1 MIQTSTGSFW
11 SKNVILH
18 CKILFKGEL
27 KGKEIRLRYFVPKLL
42 SQLLLKVHNRYN
54 LQVN

>member
-18 CKILFKGEL
+18 CKIQFKGEL
-27 KGKEIRLRYFVPKLL
+27 KGKEIRLCYFVPKLL